1 MRSIQITVAFILLAI
16 SHFIQAQ
23 EHPLNLPFLIQ
34 DEQKLKE
41 IKQAYL
47 LRGDSV
53 STKKV
58 AAVISQANTALKNGP
73 YSVTFHKKI
82 LPPSGDKHDY
92 MSQAPYWWPDT
103 TKPGGKPYIRRDG
116 RINPERN
123 LMKDRSQLANL
134 CEDVKNLGLAYYFTG
149 NEKYSSK
156 AAELLQVWFITKDT
170 RMNPNLNYGQGI
182 PGISNGRGIGIIETA
197 MLLTVPD
204 ALATMKQSKAM
215 NPGTINGI
223 KGWFSE
229 YLDWLINSEVGK
241 EERAQNNNHGT
252 YYDAQVVDFA
262 LFLGKK
268 DLARKFLL
276 EDAIP
281 RIGEQFEEDGAQP
294 HELARTKSLGYAS
307 MNLTGWFRLALLAEK
322 AGIDLWN
329 TTAANGTG
337 IKRGLEWFTPY
348 VSKEKNWAFEQI
360 ENFGYDRI
368 LSLYALAEK
377 KYPNTSYQHIF
388 KLYPDWT
395 ERLSNQ

>member
-1 MRSIQITVAFILLAI
+1 
-16 SHFIQAQ
+16 
-23 EHPLNLPFLIQ
+23 
-34 DEQKLKE
+34 
-41 IKQAYL
+41 
-47 LRGDSV
+47 
-53 STKKV
+53 
-58 AAVISQANTALKNGP
+58 
-73 YSVTFHKKI
+73 
-82 LPPSGDKHDY
+82 
-92 MSQAPYWWPDT
+92 
-103 TKPGGKPYIRRDG
+103 
-116 RINPERN
+116 
-123 LMKDRSQLANL
+123 
-134 CEDVKNLGLAYYFTG
+134 
-149 NEKYSSK
+149 
-156 AAELLQVWFITKDT
+156 
-170 RMNPNLNYGQGI
+170 
-182 PGISNGRGIGIIETA
+182 